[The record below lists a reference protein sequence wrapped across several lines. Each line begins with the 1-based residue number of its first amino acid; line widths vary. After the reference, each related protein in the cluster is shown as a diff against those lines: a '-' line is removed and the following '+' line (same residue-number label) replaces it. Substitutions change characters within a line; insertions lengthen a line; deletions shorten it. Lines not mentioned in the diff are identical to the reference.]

1 MFPALPPLRDVLATA
16 ETLLVATAG
25 GVAFAFLGIPAG
37 LVSGSVLAVA
47 IGGLIGRPM
56 KVPVPIARLCFLM
69 IGILLGA
76 IVTPE
81 TLRGMATWPL
91 SIVLLGTATISMIV
105 ATTSYLRFVHGW
117 DLVSAFLGA
126 SPGAMGQ
133 VLVLATEFKADLR
146 GIAIVQVLRVLLVT
160 IGLPGGLALFGLA
173 AGSVIAVPEPAGGSS
188 TTELLILL
196 AVSTG
201 MAALMTW
208 MRFPGGLMF
217 GAMAGSGFLHGTGL
231 VHAVPPWWLGS
242 AAVIVLGAV
251 AGSRFTN
258 TSFRMVLDYLAAG
271 LGSFAVSVSVASIFV
286 AIVTT
291 FLPFPTADV
300 VIAFA
305 PGSQDQ
311 MMLLALALHLDPVYV
326 GAHHLSRWLV
336 ASFSLAALSR
346 YVTAGQSKRQGKKR
360 WKRPGQGTFDDD

>member
-1 MFPALPPLRDVLATA
+1 MPAAISPLRDQLATI
-16 ETLLVATAG
+16 ETLLVAAAG
-25 GVAFAFLGIPAG
+25 GVAFVFLGIPAG

-47 IGGLIGRPM
+47 IAALIGRPM
-56 KVPVPIARLCFLM
+56 KVPLPVARLCFLM

-81 TLRGMATWPL
+81 TLR
-91 SIVLLGTATISMIV
+91 VV

-117 DLVSAFLGA
+117 DEVSAFLGA
-126 SPGAMGQ
+126 SPGAMAQ

-146 GIAIVQVLRVLLVT
+146 GVAIVQVLRILLVT

-188 TTELLILL
+188 MTELLILVV
-196 AVSTG
+196 VSTA
-201 MAALMTW
+201 MAGLMMW
-208 MRFPGGLMF
+208 LRFPGGLLF

-231 VHAVPPWWLGS
+231 VHAVLPWWLGS

-258 TSFRMVLDYLAAG
+258 TSFRMVFDYLGAA
-271 LGSFAVSVSVASIFV
+271 LGSFAVSVSIASIFV
-286 AIVTT
+286 GIVTT

-326 GAHHLSRWLV
+326 GAHHLARWLV
-336 ASFSLAALSR
+336 VTFSIAAFMR
-346 YVTAGQSKRQGKKR
+346 RVTAGQSKPREKKR
-360 WKRPGQGTFDDD
+360 WKRPGEGTFDD